1 MPQRGMAM
9 KKAVIVVGKH
19 YVGKSKT
26 INIHLKAK
34 LGIGRY
40 QHKFTRNGKAGFILS
55 QSFEEADRDV
65 DYVIKKYLAY
75 DLLVVSTRPADET
88 GSCLNELRIKLN
100 SAGYSVGEVLVEHN
114 DDYAGKADEI
124 LQHLDQ

>member
-1 MPQRGMAM
+1 M

-26 INIHLKAK
+26 INVHLKPK
-34 LGIGRY
+34 LGIGRK

-65 DYVIKKYLAY
+65 DYVITEKKYLGY
-75 DLLVVSTRPADET
+75 DLLVLSSRPADET
-88 GSCLNELRIKLN
+88 ASCLNELRTKLN
-100 SAGYSVGEVLVEHN
+100 SAGYSVGEVLVQHN
-114 DDYAGKADEI
+114 DDYATKADEI
-124 LQHLDQ
+124 LEHLDR